1 MPSNLQ
7 YTVIIEKA
15 GTNYSAYCPDLPGCV
30 AAGNSIEETIALMTD
45 AIKAHLEL
53 MKEDKLEI
61 PEPTTRAVNIEVT
74 V

>member
-1 MPSNLQ
+1 MTK

-15 GTNYSAYCPDLPGCV
+15 GNNYSAYCPDLPGCV
-30 AAGNSIEETIALMTD
+30 AAAKTIEETIALMTE
-45 AIKAHLEL
+45 ALKSHLEL
-53 MKEDKLEI
+53 MMEDEIEI

>member
-1 MPSNLQ
+1 MTK

-15 GTNYSAYCPDLPGCV
+15 GNNYSAYCPDLPGCV
-30 AAGNSIEETIALMTD
+30 AAAKTAEETIALMTE
-45 AIKAHLEL
+45 AIKTHLDL
-53 MKEDKLEI
+53 MIEDDIEI

>member
-1 MPSNLQ
+1 MTK

-15 GTNYSAYCPDLPGCV
+15 GNNYSAYCPDLPGCV
-30 AAGNSIEETIALMTD
+30 AAARTIEETIALMTE
-45 AIKAHLEL
+45 ALKSHLEL
-53 MKEDKLEI
+53 MMEDEIEI